1 MNTKI
6 LFLFATLGFML
17 ISGQTKN
24 AYDIARSGTAAEM
37 QMLMTTQPE
46 AINSADSRGFTPLI
60 LACYRGN
67 VEVAKF
73 LIENVKDLNY
83 SSDEGTALA
92 ALSINYNRE
101 LTEMLL
107 RKTADPNIADGNGT
121 TPLIWAVK
129 QGNEELVAL
138 LLKYGAKKDKAD
150 KLGVTPFEYAMQI
163 KKPNII
169 NLLKT
174 K

>member
-1 MNTKI
+1 MNRNI
-6 LFLFATLGFML
+6 LFLFALLVSLSVT
-17 ISGQTKN
+17 SQTKN
-24 AYDIARSGTAAEM
+24 AFDIARTGTAAEM
-37 QMLMTTQPE
+37 HELMKSDPD
-46 AINSADSRGFTPLI
+46 ALNNADSRGFTPLI

-83 SSDEGTALA
+83 KSPEGTALA
-92 ALSINYNRE
+92 ALSINYHPE

-107 RKTADPNIADGNGT
+107 RNNADPDIADSNGT

-129 QGNEELVAL
+129 QGNEDLVAL
-138 LLKYGAKKDKAD
+138 LIKYGAKKDKAD
-150 KLGVTPFEYAMQI
+150 NLGVTPFEYAMQI

>member
-6 LFLFATLGFML
+6 IILFTTLTFML
-17 ISGQTKN
+17 SYGQTMN
-24 AYDIARSGTAAEM
+24 AFDIARTGTVAEM
-37 QMLMTTQPE
+37 QMLMKTEPDAVNT
-46 AINSADSRGFTPLI
+46 ANSRGFTPLI

-67 VEVAKF
+67 MEVAKF

-83 SSDEGTALA
+83 SSPEGTALA

-107 RKTADPNIADGNGT
+107 RHKADPDLADANGT

-138 LLKYGAKKDKAD
+138 LLKYGARKDKAD
-150 KLGVTPFEYAMQI
+150 NLGVTPFEYAMQI